1 MYATLTRTK
10 SGISS
15 SAALLTC
22 LGFGSAM
29 AIGNRLLQK
38 TKNCM
43 FSQLLSSSSFNCSPC
58 FSVLS
63 SLSFNCSLSQ
73 LLYFDASKS
82 TFKDV

>member
-15 SAALLTC
+15 SAALLMC

-38 TKNCM
+38 TKIEEKSVRSRLIITGFAQA
-43 FSQLLSSSSFNCSPC
+43 FSSIFFAF
-58 FSVLS
+58 FS
-63 SLSFNCSLSQ
+63 
-73 LLYFDASKS
+73 
-82 TFKDV
+82 